1 MAEAGK
7 GQVMGRGVS
16 SPLRDALAAHWPEY
30 LMEAWG
36 LGIFMVSAGFVVTA
50 LEHPASP
57 LHHAIADADLR
68 RALIGIAMGLTAVA
82 IIYSP
87 WGRQS
92 GAHLNPAVTLSFLRL
107 GKVKAA
113 DALFYALAQIGGGLL
128 GVLLVI
134 GLLGRAFTDPPVAY
148 VATLPGAR
156 GAWVAFAAETAI
168 SAAMML
174 TVLVVSNTARL
185 ARWTGLCA
193 GVLVA
198 AFITFEAPL
207 SGMSMNPARSL
218 ASAVPGALWPH
229 LWIYLLAPPLGMLAA
244 AQLYAALRTREAVHC
259 AKLDHAPDRRCI
271 HCGYEPRIPSP
282 RQGCEPDGEGSRN
295 A

>member
-7 GQVMGRGVS
+7 RQVKGHGAS
-16 SPLRDALAAHWPEY
+16 LSPSPLLDALAAHWPEY

-36 LGIFMVSAGFVVTA
+36 LGIFMVSAGLVVTA

-57 LHHAIADADLR
+57 LHRAIADADGR
-68 RALIGIAMGLTAVA
+68 RALIGIAMGLTAVG

-107 GKVKAA
+107 GKVRPA
-113 DALFYALAQIGGGLL
+113 DALFYALAQAVGGLL
-128 GVLLVI
+128 GVLLVVA
-134 GLLGRAFTDPPVAY
+134 LLGRAFTEPPVVF

-156 GAWVAFAAETAI
+156 GEWVAFAAEAAI
-168 SAAMML
+168 SALMMT
-174 TVLVVSNTARL
+174 TVLVVSNTTRY

-198 AFITFEAPL
+198 LFIAFEAPL

-218 ASAVPGALWPH
+218 ASAVPGALWSH

-244 AQLYAALRTREAVHC
+244 AQLYVALRSRAAVRC

-271 HCGYEPRIPSP
+271 HCGYEPPKNSLP
-282 RQGCEPDGEGSRN
+282 L
-295 A
+295 